1 MQGGRHWAAAAV
13 PPGADDEKRHIV
25 RHRGGKSMPLIG
37 RRRKLQSAVAFSV
50 VGFDLIEG
58 LGPRA
63 CPALLPFQSAQLPLI
78 LQRLNTTF
86 PADDD
91 EGLIPFTRCDVW
103 SAATFVRNHR
113 LLR

>member
-1 MQGGRHWAAAAV
+1 MQGGRHWAAAA
-13 PPGADDEKRHIV
+13 PPGAGDEKRLIV
-25 RHRGGKSMPLIG
+25 RHCGGKSMPPSG
-37 RRRKLQSAVAFSV
+37 QRRKLQSAVAFGV

-63 CPALLPFQSAQLPLI
+63 CLALLPFQSVQLPLI

-91 EGLIPFTRCDVW
+91 EGSIPFIRCDV
-103 SAATFVRNHR
+103 
-113 LLR
+113 